1 MGVSDSVQLK
11 PHFKEIN
18 QENWSRAQTVV
29 QAYATGN
36 YDFGIDYNV
45 VMNITGYDSERAKV
59 LLQAHAINDVG
70 VINALSLLITF
81 VALVDNDGVTMGEE
95 RVTEIFNLFD
105 FSRSGVLSLEDLTIL
120 LMCVSYSFSHVVQRH
135 SDVPSDAAIIK
146 LAQQIYDKLNK
157 KYKQTIK
164 KDELAMWARINLFE
178 KGITKIDTVF
188 DAFVKTCDSFAV

>member
-188 DAFVKTCDSFAV
+188 DAFVKTCDGFAV

>member
-1 MGVSDSVQLK
+1 MGVSDSIQLK
-11 PHFKEIN
+11 KHFKEIN
-18 QENWSRAQTVV
+18 EETWSRAQSCI
-29 QAYATGN
+29 QAYTTGN
-36 YDFGIDYNV
+36 YDFGIDFNV
-45 VMNITGYDSERAKV
+45 VMNITGYDSERAKL

-81 VALVDNDGVTMGEE
+81 VGLVDNDATMGEE

-164 KDELAMWARINLFE
+164 RDELVMWARMNLFE

-188 DAFVKTCDSFAV
+188 DAFVKTCDGFGV